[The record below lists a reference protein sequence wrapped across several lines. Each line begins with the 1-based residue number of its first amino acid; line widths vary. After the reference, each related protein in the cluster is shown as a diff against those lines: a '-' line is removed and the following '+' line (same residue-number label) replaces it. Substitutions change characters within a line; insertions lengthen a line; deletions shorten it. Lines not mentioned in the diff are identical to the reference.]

1 MKLPFGKHAGEHIED
16 VDLGYLKW
24 LEEQTWL
31 QPATRVGL
39 QHEIKRRE
47 GEAASLPG
55 QGEEDD

>member
-24 LEEQTWL
+24 LEEQGWL
-31 QPATRVGL
+31 RPATRIEV

-47 GEAASLPG
+47 GDITSLG
-55 QGEEDD
+55 KMRN